1 MNNNDVKVF
10 LEIAKEDLIASEILF
25 DNRMFAQSV
34 FYFQQAVEKSIKYLG
49 LKNGIIAKEDLLKN
63 VGHKPIEIFKA
74 VMKNPK
80 LEMTKKQVAENIEI
94 LNQNKNF
101 IESNHL
107 DKSVPFV
114 LNQIQEISNSDQ
126 APFETNCLN
135 PQEFYKQISALLPN
149 NPYVKKLINSPHN
162 SQADEII
169 WGMIQEFNHDLPKY
183 IQSISILLFTSN
195 LISKHVTKVR
205 YPDVKQMENPSLFY
219 TAENQLVSAL
229 PELNK
234 RIHLCVST
242 IEKFEEI

>member
-1 MNNNDVKVF
+1 MNNNDVHVF

-25 DNRMFAQSV
+25 DNRMFPQSV

-63 VGHKPIEIFKA
+63 VGHKSIEIFKA
-74 VMKNPK
+74 LMKNPK
-80 LEMTKKQVAENIEI
+80 LEMTEKQVAENIEI

-101 IESNHL
+101 IESSPL

-114 LNQIQEISNSDQ
+114 LNQIQETLNFNPV
-126 APFETNCLN
+126 PFTTSCQN
-135 PQEFYKQISALLPN
+135 PQDFYTQMSTLLSN
-149 NPYVKKLINSPHN
+149 NPDIKKLIDFPHN
-162 SQADEII
+162 SQADKII
-169 WGMIQEFNHDLPKY
+169 WGMIQEFNHELPKY
-183 IQSISILLFTSN
+183 IQSILILLFTSN

-219 TAENQLVSAL
+219 TTENQLVSAL